1 MAFFPSHSS
10 SSACVL
16 PQNNNQPWRCQA
28 APRFFRQHH
37 LALQTSTGQ
46 LQTKTPAM
54 TGTALRFPV
63 DIFILAHKQV
73 FQIASLRAGNPV
85 RVPSYLPLNV
95 RWNTSDNYGYQGI
108 GIDFKYQMTELCYR
122 SLSSGESIVYTT
134 STLGAGFQTSTTTL
148 DSGGVNAYGVEIRW
162 RVSSPASATTF
173 TTSDLHLSG
182 VSSSTSSTTETSA
195 ARTLD
200 SEPAPQRI
208 PAGAGAGIGI
218 GAAAAT
224 ALILVGLFLL
234 WRRKRKHR
242 TRQTPAHDTLP
253 LGGNLRP
260 VDRISGY
267 TGSDRSNSARP
278 TQLQSHYS
286 TEWSEMRHASPPVE
300 LGSA

>member
-1 MAFFPSHSS
+1 MEVS
-10 SSACVL
+10 SSATLFSPASSCVTDVY
-16 PQNNNQPWRCQA
+16 WA
-28 APRFFRQHH
+28 AADQDSCDDGYGSTFSCRYFH
-37 LALQTSTGQ
+37 LGPQTSLSDCFPPGWQSSSGAFISTTECP
-46 LQTKTPAM
+46 LEYERVITFT
-54 TGTALRFPV
+54 TALDTAVICCP
-63 DIFILAHKQV
+63 
-73 FQIASLRAGNPV
+73 N
-85 RVPSYLPLNV
+85 
-95 RWNTSDNYGYQGI
+95 NYGYQGI

-122 SLSSGESIVYTT
+122 SLSSGESVVYTT
-134 STLGAGFQTSTTTL
+134 STLGAGFQTIATTL